1 MIRFIKGSFALA
13 KNIAS
18 TGAIAQT
25 STFVENEITR
35 KIAQLNPTLVVELGA
50 GYGNITR
57 KILEKLDKN
66 ALLISVELNEKF
78 CDEMEKNIQD
88 KRLKIVCN
96 TASNFNQFIPENIQ
110 PDLIISSL
118 PLSIF
123 PKNISNE
130 ILYKVHNNLTKNGV
144 FSQVYYSLFFLKQV
158 KKYFHKNEIKIVVNI
173 PPAFVIHSS
182 K

>member
-1 MIRFIKGSFALA
+1 MIKFIKGSIALA

-25 STFVENEITR
+25 STFVENEITK
-35 KIAQLNPTLVVELGA
+35 KITQLNPTLVVELGA

-57 KILEKLDKN
+57 KILEKLDIN
-66 ALLISVELNEKF
+66 TQLISIELNEKF
-78 CDEMEKNIQD
+78 CDEIEKSIQD
-88 KRLKIVCN
+88 KRLRIVCN
-96 TASNFNQFIPENIQ
+96 TASNFNQFIPENRQ

-123 PKNISNE
+123 PKNTSNE
-130 ILYKVHNNLTKNGV
+130 ILYKVHKNIKQNGV
-144 FSQVYYSLFFLKQV
+144 FSQVYYSLFFFKQV
-158 KKYFHKNEIKIVVNI
+158 KKYFNKNEIKIVANI